1 MSFFLVCFQTIPH
14 VVSLLANFPHLQ
26 AVQIAATAQIN
37 EELYESADPI
47 ANSCRVHCPTLRRV
61 TFRDM
66 SCWTPES
73 PTTGLQSFR
82 LEDTQMVPQQL
93 AGSGWAG
100 SLLETISAP
109 PEEDVPFCY
118 ETYAETWRNAF
129 IG

>member
-1 MSFFLVCFQTIPH
+1 MPH

-66 SCWTPES
+66 SCWTLES

-93 AGSGWAG
+93 AGSGRVGLPWESIPAP
-100 SLLETISAP
+100 P

-118 ETYAETWRNAF
+118 ETYADTWRNAF